1 MKKMHSDVV
10 VIGGSAAGLVSAM
23 TAKSFHPEKDVMV
36 IRQEEKVMIPC
47 GIPYIFGTL
56 GSSEGNILPDGGLI
70 NLGVKIKVAKVEIIN
85 SDDHTIE
92 TNDGE
97 IISYEKL
104 IIATG
109 SKPYIPKNLKGI
121 NLGNVFTVPKNKEY
135 LDSFFNQI
143 KDLKKIAVIGAGF
156 IGVEFS
162 DELNK
167 IHKEVTLIELQ
178 EHVLAS
184 TFGKD
189 SCKTAEEKL
198 IERGVNIVCGVKVDS
213 LVGNENVEKI
223 ILSDGTSIEVD
234 AVVLSIGYTPNIE
247 LAKKSGISCN
257 KQGSIKVDTY
267 MRTHHDDIF
276 ACGDC
281 AQKRHFITGKI
292 IPIML
297 ASTACAEARVA
308 GMNLY
313 DLSTIKTFT
322 GTIGIYSTNIGD
334 TTFGVAGLTENEATK
349 QGFNVITA
357 SFQGVDRH
365 PGKLNNPHSQKV
377 MLIANKNC
385 GLILGGEV
393 VGGVSAGELT
403 NVLGFIIQ
411 NKMTITDLMCSQI
424 GTQPMLTASPAAY
437 PIIKAGEMISRK
449 MIRN

>member
-1 MKKMHSDVV
+1 MKKNHVDVV
-10 VIGGSAAGLVSAM
+10 VIGGSAAGLVAAM
-23 TAKSFHPEKDVMV
+23 TAKSFHPEKDVIV
-36 IRQEEKVMIPC
+36 IRKEEKVMIPC

-56 GSSEGNILPDGGLI
+56 GSSESNILPDGGLI
-70 NLGVKIKVAKVEIIN
+70 NLGIKIKVGTVEIIN
-85 SDDHTIE
+85 PTDHTVE
-92 TNDGE
+92 TNDGSV
-97 IISYEKL
+97 ISYEKL

-109 SKPYIPKNLKGI
+109 SKPFVPKSLKGV
-121 NLGNVFTVPKNKEY
+121 NLENVFTVPKDKNY
-135 LDSFFNQI
+135 LDVFFDKI
-143 KDLKKIAVIGAGF
+143 KDLKRIAVIGAGF

-167 IHKEVTLIELQ
+167 INKEVTLIELQ
-178 EHVLAS
+178 DHILGN
-184 TFGKD
+184 TFDID
-189 SCKTAEEKL
+189 SCIIAEEELTK
-198 IERGVNIVCGVKVDS
+198 RGVKITCGVKVES
-213 LVGNENVEKI
+213 LEGKNKVEKVV
-223 ILSDGTSIEVD
+223 LSDGTSIEVD
-234 AVVLSIGYTPNIE
+234 AVVLSIGYTPNID
-247 LAKKSGISCN
+247 LAKKSGISYN
-257 KQGSIKVDTY
+257 NQGSIKVDTY
-267 MRTHHDDIF
+267 MRTHQEDIF

-292 IPIML
+292 ISVML

-308 GMNLY
+308 GMNLF
-313 DLSTIKTFT
+313 DLSTIKTFS

-334 TTFGVAGLTENEATK
+334 TTFGVAGLTENEAVK

-357 SFQGVDRH
+357 TFQGMDRH
-365 PGKLNNPHSQKV
+365 PGKLNNPHYQKV

-437 PIIKAGEMISRK
+437 PIIKAAEMISRK
-449 MIRN
+449 MIRK